1 MIRVSSL
8 FPTFILPFRDTRQ
21 KYIFKRLSM
30 SPYHMQWLTRQ
41 IRRAYAIIWTYETE
55 EMDPILAF
63 CLFFFLALFF
73 SFFQNRA
80 SSNEH
85 SNKSIIVNWIQ
96 LFIRDN
102 AKMPRT
108 RNKASRAYKAM
119 RRKFHR
125 HNVSQA
131 RRESPI
137 GRQSQRDDPVER
149 ERSSWRWRRSEKIDD
164 YYSRS
169 RWVFSF
175 LFFSSTLVMSR
186 STDRLV
192 CSRALSL

>member
-1 MIRVSSL
+1 MVDSA
-8 FPTFILPFRDTRQ
+8 DTAHECHYLNVR
-21 KYIFKRLSM
+21 
-30 SPYHMQWLTRQ
+30 
-41 IRRAYAIIWTYETE
+41 
-55 EMDPILAF
+55 EMDIVLAL
-63 CLFFFLALFF
+63 CLFFLLFF
-73 SFFQNRA
+73 FFFSSFQNRVG
-80 SSNEH
+80 NEH

-102 AKMPRT
+102 AKMPR
-108 RNKASRAYKAM
+108 NKASRAYKAM
-119 RRKFHR
+119 RRKFHT

-169 RWVFSF
+169 RWVFYF
-175 LFFSSTLVMSR
+175 LFIFFFHIFSSTLVMSR
-186 STDRLV
+186 SACVLASV
-192 CSRALSL
+192 IE